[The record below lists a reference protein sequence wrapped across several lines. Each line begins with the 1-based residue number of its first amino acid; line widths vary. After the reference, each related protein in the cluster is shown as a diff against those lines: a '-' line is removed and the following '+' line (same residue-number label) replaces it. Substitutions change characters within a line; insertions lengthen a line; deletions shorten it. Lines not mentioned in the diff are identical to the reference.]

1 MADDIENM
9 NEKDTDT
16 DKDRAA
22 GGTSDPD
29 RTVLAGGTIFRD
41 LNGTDAADNTDNT
54 GDSRASSENNENS
67 YANNEN
73 LSENRD
79 FPRKEHKKR
88 KKLKARTIFLMFLD
102 IILFIVLVITLL
114 QLYEGRHCYSFDSII
129 YGEEDR
135 ICYTSDGYYGGGD
148 FRLHPSKAS
157 IIDNYDSR
165 IYRKTNM
172 AVTDTAHMFVIFYD
186 SSKKAIATIEDTGC
200 GIIMVHS
207 GNAFDSNGI
216 KAKTGWIKYHYQA
229 KKIRVMERYKL
240 RRKTHGF
247 ACVYVNMALKR
258 RIFKKSGNFCKKKG
272 GLLMHS
278 TFYIAIKTILLYNK
292 IVNCYKT

>member
-22 GGTSDPD
+22 GRTSGTDSD
-29 RTVLAGGTIFRD
+29 RAVLAGSIIFHD
-41 LNGTDAADNTDNT
+41 LNDADAGDNTVNT
-54 GDSRASSENNENS
+54 DGNSASSGNSENFYENGG
-67 YANNEN
+67 N

-79 FPRKEHKKR
+79 FSRKKHKKR
-88 KKLKARTIFLMFLD
+88 KKLKARTIFLMILD
-102 IILFIVLVITLL
+102 IILFITLVITLL
-114 QLYEGRHCYSFDSII
+114 QLYEDKHCYSFNSII

-186 SSKKAIATIEDTGC
+186 SSKNAIATIEDTGC

-207 GNAFDSNGI
+207 GNAFDSNGT
-216 KAKTGWIKYHYQA
+216 KAQTGWIKYHYQA
-229 KKIRVMERYKL
+229 KERGCGQKHGL
-240 RRKTHGF
+240 RQ
-247 ACVYVNMALKR
+247 
-258 RIFKKSGNFCKKKG
+258 
-272 GLLMHS
+272 
-278 TFYIAIKTILLYNK
+278 
-292 IVNCYKT
+292 

>member
-22 GGTSDPD
+22 GGASDLD
-29 RTVLAGGTIFRD
+29 RTVLTGDTISHN

-54 GDSRASSENNENS
+54 GDSRASSENNEN
-67 YANNEN
+67 

-79 FPRKEHKKR
+79 FSRKKHKKR

-102 IILFIVLVITLL
+102 IILFIALVITLL
-114 QLYEGRHCYSFDSII
+114 QLYEDRHCYSFNSII

-207 GNAFDSNGI
+207 GNAFDSNGV
-216 KAKTGWIKYHYQA
+216 KAQTGWIKYHYQA
-229 KKIRVMERYKL
+229 KEKGCGQKHGL
-240 RRKTHGF
+240 RQ
-247 ACVYVNMALKR
+247 
-258 RIFKKSGNFCKKKG
+258 
-272 GLLMHS
+272 
-278 TFYIAIKTILLYNK
+278 
-292 IVNCYKT
+292 

>member
-29 RTVLAGGTIFRD
+29 RTVLAGDTIFHD
-41 LNGTDAADNTDNT
+41 LNNADAAGNTDIT

-73 LSENRD
+73 LSENRE

-88 KKLKARTIFLMFLD
+88 KKLKARTIFLMLLD
-102 IILFIVLVITLL
+102 IILFITLVITLL
-114 QLYEGRHCYSFDSII
+114 QLYEDKHCYSFNSII

-216 KAKTGWIKYHYQA
+216 KAQTGWIKYHYQA
-229 KKIRVMERYKL
+229 KKNQN
-240 RRKTHGF
+240 HGT
-247 ACVYVNMALKR
+247 L
-258 RIFKKSGNFCKKKG
+258 
-272 GLLMHS
+272 
-278 TFYIAIKTILLYNK
+278 
-292 IVNCYKT
+292 

>member
-16 DKDRAA
+16 DKDRA
-22 GGTSDPD
+22 T
-29 RTVLAGGTIFRD
+29 GGTIFRD
-41 LNGTDAADNTDNT
+41 LNDAAAADNTDNT
-54 GDSRASSENNENS
+54 GDSHASSENNENS

-88 KKLKARTIFLMFLD
+88 KKLKARTIFLMLLD
-102 IILFIVLVITLL
+102 IILFIALVITLL
-114 QLYEGRHCYSFDSII
+114 QLYEDRHCYSFNSII

-172 AVTDTAHMFVIFYD
+172 AVTDTAHMFIIFYD

-229 KKIRVMERYKL
+229 KK
-240 RRKTHGF
+240 
-247 ACVYVNMALKR
+247 
-258 RIFKKSGNFCKKKG
+258 KSESWNVINR
-272 GLLMHS
+272 GLTSSHD
-278 TFYIAIKTILLYNK
+278 
-292 IVNCYKT
+292 

>member
-22 GGTSDPD
+22 GGTSAPD

-41 LNGTDAADNTDNT
+41 LNDAAAADNTD
-54 GDSRASSENNENS
+54 DSRASFENNKNS

-88 KKLKARTIFLMFLD
+88 KKLKARTIFLMLLD
-102 IILFIVLVITLL
+102 IILFITLVITLL
-114 QLYEGRHCYSFDSII
+114 QLYEGRHCYSFNSII

-216 KAKTGWIKYHYQA
+216 KAKTGWVNLT
-229 KKIRVMERYKL
+229 RLKL
-240 RRKTHGF
+240 CASNSPVKD
-247 ACVYVNMALKR
+247 
-258 RIFKKSGNFCKKKG
+258 
-272 GLLMHS
+272 
-278 TFYIAIKTILLYNK
+278 YI
-292 IVNCYKT
+292 

>member
-1 MADDIENM
+1 MANDIESM

-29 RTVLAGGTIFRD
+29 RTVPAGDTIFHD
-41 LNGTDAADNTDNT
+41 LNNADAAGNTDIT

-79 FPRKEHKKR
+79 FSRKEHKKR
-88 KKLKARTIFLMFLD
+88 KKLKARTIFLMLLD
-102 IILFIVLVITLL
+102 IILFIALVITLL
-114 QLYEGRHCYSFDSII
+114 QLYEDRHCYSFNSII

-172 AVTDTAHMFVIFYD
+172 TVIDTAHMFVIFYD

-200 GIIMVHS
+200 GIVMVHS

-216 KAKTGWIKYHYQA
+216 KAQTGWIKYHYQA
-229 KKIRVMERYKL
+229 KENQS
-240 RRKTHGF
+240 HG
-247 ACVYVNMALKR
+247 AL
-258 RIFKKSGNFCKKKG
+258 
-272 GLLMHS
+272 
-278 TFYIAIKTILLYNK
+278 
-292 IVNCYKT
+292 

>member
-29 RTVLAGGTIFRD
+29 RTVPAGDTIFRD
-41 LNGTDAADNTDNT
+41 LNDTDAADNT
-54 GDSRASSENNENS
+54 GDSHASSENNENP
-67 YANNEN
+67 YTNNEN
-73 LSENRD
+73 LFENRD

-102 IILFIVLVITLL
+102 IILFITLVITLL
-114 QLYEGRHCYSFDSII
+114 QMYEDRHCYSFNSII

-157 IIDNYDSR
+157 IIDNYDNR

-172 AVTDTAHMFVIFYD
+172 TVTDTAHMFVIFYD

-216 KAKTGWIKYHYQA
+216 KAQTGWIKYHYQA
-229 KKIRVMERYKL
+229 KENGYL
-240 RRKTHGF
+240 RKM
-247 ACVYVNMALKR
+247 VV
-258 RIFKKSGNFCKKKG
+258 S
-272 GLLMHS
+272 
-278 TFYIAIKTILLYNK
+278 
-292 IVNCYKT
+292 

>member
-22 GGTSDPD
+22 GGTSDSD
-29 RTVLAGGTIFRD
+29 RTVLTGNTIFHN
-41 LNGTDAADNTDNT
+41 LNDADAADNTDNT

-79 FPRKEHKKR
+79 FSRKEHKKR

-102 IILFIVLVITLL
+102 IILFIALVITLL
-114 QLYEGRHCYSFDSII
+114 QMYEDRHCYSFNSII

-157 IIDNYDSR
+157 IIDNYDNR

-186 SSKKAIATIEDTGC
+186 SSKRAIATIEDTGC

-216 KAKTGWIKYHYQA
+216 KDQTGWIKYRYQA
-229 KKIRVMERYKL
+229 KENQS
-240 RRKTHGF
+240 HG
-247 ACVYVNMALKR
+247 A
-258 RIFKKSGNFCKKKG
+258 S
-272 GLLMHS
+272 
-278 TFYIAIKTILLYNK
+278 
-292 IVNCYKT
+292 